1 MTKSGKSTV
10 SFAFLGKIYRFFEEI
25 RCIKDR
31 RFSPEFLSPKAAS
44 CLSEFTQIWREKP
57 AKPLRLRVLFRQIV
71 QTWRENQARSRRAS
85 GSYQARANRAPAH
98 TAHLAR
104 NSHHSQRFHTR
115 NPASTRNGY
124 RVEITCDS
132 RSRSHAR
139 LTCSIAVVAR
149 TQLHARLTCLRRY
162 RLKSPPKMSE
172 TGRSV

>member
-1 MTKSGKSTV
+1 MAKSGKSAV
-10 SFAFLGKIYRFFEEI
+10 SFAFLGKIYRFFDEI
-25 RCIKDR
+25 RRIKDR

-71 QTWRENQARSRRAS
+71 QTWRENQARIRRAS
-85 GSYQARANRAPAH
+85 GSFQACADRAPAR
-98 TAHLAR
+98 TANLAR
-104 NSHHSQRFHTR
+104 NPVHSQRFRTR
-115 NPASTRNGY
+115 NPVSTRNGY

-139 LTCSIAVVAR
+139 LTCGVAVVECTAD
-149 TQLHARLTCLRRY
+149 LRDY
-162 RLKSPPKMSE
+162 RLKSPPKISE